1 MDEKFK
7 LPVLT
12 EEQFENLWN
21 RLHSY
26 KWFNDMI
33 DDIMPKPSTDF
44 DPNNRLVGF
53 RTDKKGGRRKIEGSS
68 RADYTGKFLSGLSSK
83 EALIKSLFAFILE
96 FLCNARNEATRIASY
111 LRSLMT
117 KQCMKILIKANSMN

>member
-1 MDEKFK
+1 MKGAVVVMNDLFK

-33 DDIMPKPSTDF
+33 DEIIPKPSQDF
-44 DPNNRLVGF
+44 DPNNRVVDF
-53 RTDKKGGRRKIEGSS
+53 RINKKGER
-68 RADYTGKFLSGLSSK
+68 
-83 EALIKSLFAFILE
+83 
-96 FLCNARNEATRIASY
+96 
-111 LRSLMT
+111 
-117 KQCMKILIKANSMN
+117 

>member
-1 MDEKFK
+1 MKGAVVVMDDKFK

-33 DDIMPKPSTDF
+33 DEIMPKPLQDF
-44 DPNNRLVGF
+44 DPNNRVVDF
-53 RTDKKGGRRKIEGSS
+53 RTGKKAR
-68 RADYTGKFLSGLSSK
+68 GK
-83 EALIKSLFAFILE
+83 
-96 FLCNARNEATRIASY
+96 
-111 LRSLMT
+111 
-117 KQCMKILIKANSMN
+117 

>member
-1 MDEKFK
+1 MKGAVVIMDDKFK

-33 DDIMPKPSTDF
+33 DDIMPKPSQDF
-44 DPNNRLVGF
+44 DLNNRVVDF
-53 RTDKKGGRRKIEGSS
+53 RTDKKVR
-68 RADYTGKFLSGLSSK
+68 GK
-83 EALIKSLFAFILE
+83 
-96 FLCNARNEATRIASY
+96 
-111 LRSLMT
+111 
-117 KQCMKILIKANSMN
+117 